1 MSGIAGRARF
11 RIVCGAAVAIAV
23 AAPANAGAKAKPITG
38 KLDANGYT
46 VIAVAG
52 NLVAKTDNAPK
63 GKFSLRPPAKT
74 VSLHLRGPDGQYA
87 GPVVLGK
94 REGGNR
100 AVVGVD
106 AGADLG
112 KIAVNAGKGYAKVK
126 KPPKDAI
133 ADGLLAKA
141 KNGVPIGAGDFG
153 LVKSKPP
160 KKPPAGDLD
169 LDGIPG
175 SLDID
180 DDGDLVL
187 DDYDSP
193 SPKTKAAKLAADGS
207 SSADSNV
214 LTGVQTGGELTG
226 LVNANG
232 GSTDAQ
238 IAAFQQEYE
247 RMGFTWELTA
257 GPGNDP
263 IEIDCGA
270 LVYCSPGGSGQLVSA
285 PVAGQPSGTP
295 QDFPECCDDDGDGFG
310 LWPQDGSVSL
320 KPNAT
325 DDQLRAGDVVIMHGT
340 VDGQPVESAKGV
352 SFVYSTV
359 PVLASYS
366 DGQGNAGSFTYP
378 RTPCPPAPAG
388 NPCPSPV
395 RAGPSGDAV
404 LRLEFWRPQRRHL
417 DGDPGEGR
425 WMDVGHL
432 SYAVQAVSTSG
443 GVPGSKMCPES
454 AYSDLDPGFVLD
466 ASQQAQSKGQ
476 VRWVDPTSDVVASPS
491 NTFGLTLNLTQCLA
505 ANGISQSAGTTAQVN
520 LWAFQ
525 YSSQGPGMNFTQ
537 TSSQFALQP

>member
-11 RIVCGAAVAIAV
+11 RIVCGAALAIAV
-23 AAPANAGAKAKPITG
+23 ATPANAVAKTKPITG

-52 NLVAKTDNAPK
+52 DLVAKTDNAPK
-63 GKFSLRPPAKT
+63 GKFSLRPPART
-74 VSLHLRGPDGQYA
+74 VTLHLRGPDGQYA

-94 REGGNR
+94 REGGDR
-100 AVVGVD
+100 AVVGVT

-112 KIAVNAGKGYAKVK
+112 KIAVNRGKGFAKVS

-133 ADGLLAKA
+133 ADDRLAKA

-160 KKPPAGDLD
+160 KRSPAGDLD
-169 LDGIPG
+169 FDGVPG
-175 SLDID
+175 SIDID
-180 DDGDLVL
+180 DDGDLIL
-187 DDYDSP
+187 DDYDSS
-193 SPKTKAAKLAADGS
+193 SPKAKAAKRATDGS

-214 LTGVQTGGELTG
+214 LTGIQTGGQQTA

-263 IEIDCGA
+263 IELDCGA
-270 LVYCSPGGSGQLVSA
+270 LVYCSPGGSGQLVPSL
-285 PVAGQPSGTP
+285 GQAGTP

-310 LWPQDGSVSL
+310 LFAQDGSVSL

-340 VDGQPVESAKGV
+340 VDGEPVESAKGV

-378 RTPCPPAPAG
+378 REACAAPSSM

-395 RAGPSGDAV
+395 RAGPTGDVV
-404 LRLEFWRPQRRHL
+404 LRLEAWRPQRRHL
-417 DGDPGEGR
+417 DGDPGESR

-432 SYAVQAVSTSG
+432 SYAVQANPASG
-443 GVPGSKMCPES
+443 AGGPAMCPES
-454 AYSDLDPGFVLD
+454 AYSNLDPGFVLD
-466 ASQQAQSKGQ
+466 TSRQAQSTGQ
-476 VRWVDPTSDVVASPS
+476 VRWVDPTSDVAASPS

-505 ANGISQSAGTTAQVN
+505 ANGVSQSAGATVAIN

-525 YSSQGPGMNFTQ
+525 YSAQGPGMNFTQ